1 MKFSANQDL
10 DIPQFELFDRLSN
23 FESFERQAIRRGVSV
38 SRQGSL
44 VSMSGLK
51 WNCSFKLRGR
61 QRTALI
67 ELVEFEQGH
76 SMSFYVVNASMNIP
90 VLLDLSALSV
100 NQTRLIATSVLEA
113 KTLAARLLVQSL
125 KLTRSKAN
133 RRYQSRLS
141 QITNMIVQNA

>member
-1 MKFSANQDL
+1 
-10 DIPQFELFDRLSN
+10 
-23 FESFERQAIRRGVSV
+23 V
-38 SRQGSL
+38 
-44 VSMSGLK
+44 
-51 WNCSFKLRGR
+51 
-61 QRTALI
+61 
-67 ELVEFEQGH
+67 
-76 SMSFYVVNASMNIP
+76 SFYVVNASMNIR

>member
-1 MKFSANQDL
+1 MKSSANQDL
-10 DIPQFELFDRLSN
+10 DIPQFELLIVCQTLKVLRDKRFGGYRCH
-23 FESFERQAIRRGVSV
+23 VKV
-38 SRQGSL
+38 V

-76 SMSFYVVNASMNIP
+76 SMSFCVVNASMNIR

-100 NQTRLIATSVLEA
+100 NQTRLIATSVL
-113 KTLAARLLVQSL
+113 KPKRWP
-125 KLTRSKAN
+125 RGFWCN
-133 RRYQSRLS
+133 H
-141 QITNMIVQNA
+141 

>member
-1 MKFSANQDL
+1 
-10 DIPQFELFDRLSN
+10 
-23 FESFERQAIRRGVSV
+23 
-38 SRQGSL
+38 
-44 VSMSGLK
+44 
-51 WNCSFKLRGR
+51 
-61 QRTALI
+61 
-67 ELVEFEQGH
+67 
-76 SMSFYVVNASMNIP
+76 MSFYVVNASMNIR

-141 QITNMIVQNA
+141 QITSMIRAKCLMYSVSPDRGRQDKHQGF